1 MICIDHNMC
10 YLNLFII
17 IHPPD
22 NYKDRYNYTD
32 YKTINRW
39 TRQLLHSNIITIE
52 SDVVLTLTADDYML
66 IIGL

>member
-1 MICIDHNMC
+1 MIQITKQQIDVHG
-10 YLNLFII
+10 
-17 IHPPD
+17 
-22 NYKDRYNYTD
+22 
-32 YKTINRW
+32 W